1 LEGYIILAVTIIA
14 LFIALGITRKEG
26 KEHGGLSKKGI
37 YKLLGLLGIVFVFL
51 VIIVFLT
58 PESWA

>member
-1 LEGYIILAVTIIA
+1 MAVTIIA